1 MPYYDMMG
9 WYPFMGFW
17 MSLFGIV
24 VLIITAYLIYRLI
37 KGEKSV
43 VPQETISKSTTDIL
57 DERYAKGELTREQY
71 LQMKEDLKKE

>member
-43 VPQETISKSTTDIL
+43 VPQETIS
-57 DERYAKGELTREQY
+57 
-71 LQMKEDLKKE
+71 